1 MNYNIAFL
9 GKIDVYYQLK
19 SATNTTYH
27 PASILDDIG
36 LQQNRFTMEEG
47 QDTIKITLPLAD
59 DQMPEPDEAFN
70 IVLTSVK
77 LVSTAAYNDSNKSPP
92 IIGKFNTSLVVIEAN
107 DGARGELS
115 FAPRSVK

>member
-1 MNYNIAFL
+1 
-9 GKIDVYYQLK
+9 
-19 SATNTTYH
+19 
-27 PASILDDIG
+27 
-36 LQQNRFTMEEG
+36 MEEG